1 MIDEINRKH
10 NKKLAIVLSI
20 FIVLNIVV
28 FLLSLMIG
36 QYGFISPAEL
46 FKVIIN
52 FFGGNF
58 EIQGSNSNIVQYIR
72 FPRTL
77 ASFLIGGSLSIAGL
91 VYQNTF
97 NNKLVSPDIL
107 GVSAGS
113 CIGAGIA
120 ILLGF
125 SGVFVGI
132 SAFIFGFIAVV
143 IAVLLPKL
151 FKNKSSL
158 MLVLSGIIVGA
169 FMNSII
175 GLIKYLADKNDKLSA
190 ITFWMMGSVSSVKI
204 EEILY
209 VLPLIAIATIVLF
222 LMNHR
227 IDVVSLGEEEAKSLG
242 INYKRNRLIIIL
254 CSTILTASAV
264 AISGNVGWVGLVIP
278 HLARVIIGNKS
289 KDCLPI
295 SFLFGGVFMMIVD
308 MISRTV
314 AVDNIPLSIITGIIG
329 AIIYSVVLI
338 KKGREINE

>member
-97 NNKLVSPDIL
+97 NNKLVSPDVL

-113 CIGAGIA
+113 CVGAGIA

-222 LMNHR
+222 LMSHR

-242 INYKRNRLIIIL
+242 INYKRNRLIIIQ
-254 CSTILTASAV
+254 
-264 AISGNVGWVGLVIP
+264 
-278 HLARVIIGNKS
+278 R
-289 KDCLPI
+289 
-295 SFLFGGVFMMIVD
+295 
-308 MISRTV
+308 
-314 AVDNIPLSIITGIIG
+314 
-329 AIIYSVVLI
+329 
-338 KKGREINE
+338 